1 MAVYNIAAVYLN
13 YYKLMKQAIHL
24 LETLKHGGAENV
36 PYNYAKV
43 LSNLGVSSTFVAMD
57 SSAEYKRMLQEQG
70 ICIEKQIT
78 GSLLDSTDYVFI
90 HSSKNLFRLLPYI
103 RKLKRRK
110 TRVVYIQHLFY
121 SEVKFRI
128 LSILINWLCTDFIRI
143 TPITEK
149 IVGKYIKIPVS
160 FIVNF
165 YMAKYSRDAY
175 ADIRKQ
181 VRDELN
187 LPQQQTVVMFSAV
200 FRKGKG
206 LEDCLE
212 LAGMLSDNNN
222 IIFLVVGDGPESY
235 LLDEYKGS
243 NIIRIGFIND
253 VERYLIASDIYFFPS
268 KYKKEMLPM
277 ALVEAVDT
285 DTAILAVKNTI
296 TDFVLDGLTYSEL
309 EDAYKSLVEKCCPS
323 GFTHYDEAY
332 AKSMLEKLL

>member
-1 MAVYNIAAVYLN
+1 
-13 YYKLMKQAIHL
+13 
-24 LETLKHGGAENV
+24 
-36 PYNYAKV
+36 
-43 LSNLGVSSTFVAMD
+43 
-57 SSAEYKRMLQEQG
+57 
-70 ICIEKQIT
+70 
-78 GSLLDSTDYVFI
+78 
-90 HSSKNLFRLLPYI
+90 
-103 RKLKRRK
+103 
-110 TRVVYIQHLFY
+110 
-121 SEVKFRI
+121 
-128 LSILINWLCTDFIRI
+128 
-143 TPITEK
+143 
-149 IVGKYIKIPVS
+149 
-160 FIVNF
+160 
-165 YMAKYSRDAY
+165 MAKYSRDAY

-296 TDFVLDGLTYSEL
+296 TDSEF